1 MWTVP
6 AVQRCSPLSHG
17 ASSLHPLSCTSMY
30 DTQAQPAARV
40 HGHARPAVSRWQL
53 LPLLLLLCS
62 VSEAASL
69 TSYTV
74 RSGDTLF
81 SLAQRSGTSVERL
94 LQLNGLSRPVLK
106 LGQVLRLPRSPSS
119 SAAAV
124 ARPVSNPARVTSRQP
139 QGAPPALR
147 LPRPDLS
154 KISGPMTWPT
164 APAATTASFI
174 GWLPLTSSSP
184 IGDALPVRTYLHGLA
199 FDRQTYNNCGPSA
212 LSAVLGFYRVQISQE
227 AIRRTARPNGGYMQ
241 ISAIAPELARFK
253 LKTAVI
259 RQGQLS
265 QVKRLLALGIPVIV
279 LQWYDRPGNINHFR
293 VVRGYDDQAGIFWIS
308 DSMVGPLTYL
318 SYRSFDALWNTQSR
332 QLFPVYPEG
341 YDRLI
346 QGLIAKGS

>member
-1 MWTVP
+1 
-6 AVQRCSPLSHG
+6 
-17 ASSLHPLSCTSMY
+17 MY
-30 DTQAQPAARV
+30 DTQAQAAAEV
-40 HGHARPAVSRWQL
+40 HALSRKAVSHFRL
-53 LPLLLLLCS
+53 SPLLLLLLWS
-62 VSEAASL
+62 VSGAASL

-74 RSGDTLF
+74 RAGDTLF

-94 LQLNGLSRPVLK
+94 LQLNGSIRPVLK
-106 LGQVLRLPRSPSS
+106 VGQVLRLPGSLFSP
-119 SAAAV
+119 AAV
-124 ARPVSNPARVTSRQP
+124 LVRPVSSPVRGPLPQPRVS
-139 QGAPPALR
+139 PPSLR

-154 KISGPMTWPT
+154 KISGPVTWPT
-164 APAATTASFI
+164 APAATVASFI

-227 AIRRTARPNGGYMQ
+227 AIQRTARPNGGYMQ

-259 RQGQLS
+259 RQGQLA

-318 SYRSFDALWNTQSR
+318 SYRSFDVLWNTQSR

-341 YDRLI
+341 YDRLV
-346 QGLIAKGS
+346 QGLMAKGS